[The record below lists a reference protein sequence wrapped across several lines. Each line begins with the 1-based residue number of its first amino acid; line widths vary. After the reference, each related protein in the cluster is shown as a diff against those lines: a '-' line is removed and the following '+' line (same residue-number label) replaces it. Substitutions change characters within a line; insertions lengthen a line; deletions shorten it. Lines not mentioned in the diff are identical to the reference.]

1 MVASKETAVTKEMP
15 ISGTR
20 DKILKVALDLFIT
33 KGFDATPTSQIS
45 REANVSTGTL
55 FYYFPNKNSIL
66 EQLYLSIKKELSTYL
81 QQRDDFALP
90 TKKRLYTCLKS
101 YVGWTNANPKKT
113 VFLDQFYHSANISKT
128 IKQEAYG
135 EFDRL
140 KEIVEAAL
148 HEGIL
153 KELPLEFHVVMIEYM
168 MSGLISLANS
178 GKTGLSND
186 ELIAAGLDMLLR
198 PQAGQRI

>member
-1 MVASKETAVTKEMP
+1 MPASKKIAVTKKMP
-15 ISGTR
+15 ISGTK
-20 DKILKVALDLFIT
+20 DKILEVALNLFIAQ
-33 KGFDATPTSQIS
+33 GFDATPTSQIS
-45 REANVSTGTL
+45 KEANVSTGTL

-81 QQRDDFALP
+81 QQKDDFTLP
-90 TKKRLYTCLKS
+90 TKKRLFTCLKS
-101 YVGWTNANPKKT
+101 YVEWTNANPKKT

-128 IKQEAYG
+128 IKQEAYD

-153 KELPLEFHVVMIEYM
+153 KELPLEFHLVMIECIM
-168 MSGLISLANS
+168 NGVLSLAKS
-178 GKTGLSND
+178 GKTGLSNN
-186 ELIAAGLDMLLR
+186 EIIAAGLDMLLKN
-198 PQAGQRI
+198 

>member
-1 MVASKETAVTKEMP
+1 MPASKKIAVTKKMP
-15 ISGTR
+15 ISGTK
-20 DKILKVALDLFIT
+20 DKILEVALNLFIAQ
-33 KGFDATPTSQIS
+33 GFDATPTSQIS
-45 REANVSTGTL
+45 KGANVSTGTL

-81 QQRDDFALP
+81 QQKDDFTLP
-90 TKKRLYTCLKS
+90 TKKRLFACLKS
-101 YVGWTNANPKKT
+101 YVEWTNANPKKT

-128 IKQEAYG
+128 IKQEAYD

-153 KELPLEFHVVMIEYM
+153 KELPLEFHLVMIECIM
-168 MSGLISLANS
+168 NGVLSLAKS
-178 GKTGLSND
+178 GKTGLSNN
-186 ELIAAGLDMLLR
+186 EIIAAGLDMLLKN
-198 PQAGQRI
+198 

>member
-1 MVASKETAVTKEMP
+1 MPASKKIAVTKKMP
-15 ISGTR
+15 ISGTK
-20 DKILKVALDLFIT
+20 DKILEVALNLFIAQ
-33 KGFDATPTSQIS
+33 GFDATPTSQIS
-45 REANVSTGTL
+45 KGANVSTGTL

-81 QQRDDFALP
+81 QQKDDFTLP
-90 TKKRLYTCLKS
+90 TKKRLFTCLKI
-101 YVGWTNANPKKT
+101 YVEWTNANPKKT

-128 IKQEAYG
+128 IKQEAYD

-153 KELPLEFHVVMIEYM
+153 KELPLEFHLVMIECIM
-168 MSGLISLANS
+168 NGVLSLAKS
-178 GKTGLSND
+178 GKTGLSNN
-186 ELIAAGLDMLLR
+186 EIIAAGLDMLLKN
-198 PQAGQRI
+198 